1 MRYLITTFHIDG
13 TEELKQVCRDL
24 LANSLVEAGYES
36 FEETEDGVNG
46 YVRKEELDVDVL
58 KRCIEEFPIP
68 DAKITY
74 ETEEAEDK
82 DWNEEW
88 EKEGF
93 DPIVVGDQIIIYD
106 AKKGELHPGISP
118 DHIEIGID
126 AVQAFG
132 TGNHQTT
139 RLVIGTILDMNLS
152 KKRVLD
158 CGCGTGILGIAA
170 AKMGAREIVSY
181 DIDEWSVE
189 NTRHNAE
196 LNQIDNITVYHGD
209 SSVLNHVS
217 GLFDL
222 VMANINRNTLLS
234 DMSIFRNVMSSGA
247 TLILSGFYEDDIPVV
262 VEKAESL
269 DFRLADEKKEEGW
282 SCLVFHV

>member
-1 MRYLITTFHIDG
+1 MKYLISTFRIDG
-13 TEELKQVCRDL
+13 PDDLEQACKDL
-24 LANSLVEAGYES
+24 LANCMAEAGFES
-36 FEETEDGVNG
+36 FEETRHGING
-46 YVRKEELDVDVL
+46 YVRKEVLDTDIM
-58 KRCIEEFPIP
+58 KRCIEEFPIHNVE
-68 DAKITY
+68 ISY
-74 ETEEAEDK
+74 EIEEVEDK

-88 EKEGF
+88 ERKGF
-93 DPIVVGDQIIIYD
+93 DPIVVADQLIIYD
-106 AKKGELHPGISP
+106 AKRGELHPGISS

-132 TGNHQTT
+132 TGSHQTT
-139 RLVIGTILDMNLS
+139 RLVIGTMLTMNLY

-170 AKMGAREIVSY
+170 AKMGARDIVGY

-196 LNQIDNITVYHGD
+196 LNQVDNITVYHGD
-209 SSVLNHVS
+209 VAVLNHVS

-234 DMSIFRNVMSSGA
+234 DMGMFRNVMAPGA
-247 TLILSGFYEDDIPVV
+247 TLILSGFFEEDIPLVI
-262 VEKAESL
+262 EKAGSL
-269 DFRLADEKKEEGW
+269 DFRLAEERREEHWG
-282 SCLVFHV
+282 CLVFHV